1 MEHQKYFNPI
11 GELLYKSRNGRLYKD
26 NNEKFTFFSKAAIQ
40 TLENLYWKPDFII
53 CNDWQMSMAP
63 NIIKNN
69 FSDKF
74 SNTKVVFIVHDLSD
88 MYHFENSLYEN
99 LNLDFNKKSKKQNN
113 LIKGIENS
121 DLIYFVTD
129 KNEKDLFKDKK
140 DIVGALKGKKYKLLN
155 YSTTFDTSDRIE
167 VYNNLLQDFKV

>member
-1 MEHQKYFNPI
+1 
-11 GELLYKSRNGRLYKD
+11 
-26 NNEKFTFFSKAAIQ
+26 
-40 TLENLYWKPDFII
+40 
-53 CNDWQMSMAP
+53 MAP

-74 SNTKVVFIVHDLSD
+74 SNTKVVFIVHDLSN

-99 LNLDFNKKSKKQNN
+99 LNLDFNKKLKKQNN